1 MQMRARQLVSTRFAV
16 PFAALALTAC
26 TQPEFLTEEPELG
39 TLKVGEV
46 VLVDD
51 GSCPA
56 GQIKEITA
64 ADRSIAVQRKIRCIS
79 R

>member
-1 MQMRARQLVSTRFAV
+1 MQTRTKQLVRARFVI
-16 PFAALALTAC
+16 PFAALALVAC
-26 TQPEFLTEEPELG
+26 TQPETLTEEPELG

-64 ADRSIAVQRKIRCIS
+64 ADRSVAIQRKVRCIS